1 MSARFLV
8 GVAGLVVRDGA
19 VLLLKRAATKSYWP
33 GEWAPVTGRLEAGE
47 SPDAG
52 LRREIRAETRLTVD
66 IEADPIGT
74 WHIAKGAGQDDLIGI
89 TFVCPYVSGRVLLSD
104 EHDAHEW
111 VAIRDLDRFPLAPA
125 LRPAFARLQA
135 LFTMAREL
143 NP

>member
-19 VLLLKRAATKSYWP
+19 VLLLKRAARKLYWP
-33 GEWAPVTGRLEAGE
+33 GEWAPVTGKLEAGE
-47 SPDAG
+47 SPEAG
-52 LRREIRAETRLTVD
+52 LRREIREETRLTVD

-74 WHIAKGAGQDDLIGI
+74 WHIPKGAGQDALVGI
-89 TFVCPYVSGRVLLSD
+89 TFICPYVSGRVLLSD

-111 VAIRDLDRFPLAPA
+111 VAIRDLDRVPLVAP
-125 LRPAFARLQA
+125 LRPTFARLQA

>member
-1 MSARFLV
+1 MSARFSV

-33 GEWAPVTGRLEAGE
+33 GEWAPVTDKLEACE
-47 SPDAG
+47 SPEAG
-52 LRREIRAETRLTVD
+52 LRREVREETRLTVD
-66 IEADPIGT
+66 VEADPIGT
-74 WHIAKGAGQDDLIGI
+74 WHIPNGAGQDDLIGI

-111 VAIRDLDRFPLAPA
+111 VAIRDLGRVPLVAP
-125 LRPAFARLQA
+125 LRPAFERLKA